1 MSILMR
7 VVSAIAPKPSC
18 TEATV
23 LLWKWVC
30 MPVELTVRLSGC
42 ADPASTSLR
51 MTLPDGRVRPV
62 ERIASRR

>member
-23 LLWKWVC
+23 PLWKWVC

-42 ADPASTSLR
+42 ADPGLDQLAH
-51 MTLPDGRVRPV
+51 D
-62 ERIASRR
+62 AA

>member
-1 MSILMR
+1 MR

-42 ADPASTSLR
+42 ADPGLDQLAHDT
-51 MTLPDGRVRPV
+51 
-62 ERIASRR
+62 A